1 MWSATVSERIAVIA
15 GLRAIGML
23 AGWEATIGLILL
35 QALADWL
42 TPDALEAW
50 CSRCAFGTGQ
60 ETFYRVT
67 DHSVPLYTKNSE
79 QDKDFTDA
87 MAKVS

>member
-1 MWSATVSERIAVIA
+1 VIA
-15 GLRAIGML
+15 GLRAIGMF
-23 AGWEATIGLILL
+23 ASWEVTIGLTLL
-35 QALADWL
+35 HALADWL

-60 ETFYRVT
+60 ETIYRVP
-67 DHSVPLYTKNSE
+67 DHSVPRYPKNSK